1 MGYLF
6 SNRTICCKENKLA
19 MKWTD
24 RDIMDVYSKVFK
36 STINL
41 FEKLVVNK
49 QVNLKRYFLVG

>member
-6 SNRTICCKENKLA
+6 FEQDYLLQENKLA

-41 FEKLVVNK
+41 FEK
-49 QVNLKRYFLVG
+49 NLSLITS